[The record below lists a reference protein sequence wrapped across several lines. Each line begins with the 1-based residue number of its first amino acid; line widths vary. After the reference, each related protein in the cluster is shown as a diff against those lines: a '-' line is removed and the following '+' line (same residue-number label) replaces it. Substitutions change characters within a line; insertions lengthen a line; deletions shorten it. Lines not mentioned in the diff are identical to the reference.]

1 MKLGHRSD
9 DELVEELTTLCVS
22 QRRITASVI
31 AYLAEVDARK
41 VHVDLGY
48 HTLFAFCIKR
58 LGMSHGEAAVRT
70 KVTKLYRAHPLIM
83 EPLEAGT
90 VHLTSLYLVRE
101 HMNDKN
107 CSKLL
112 ASITGKTTREVESII
127 ARLFPRQ
134 GVRASIRK
142 LPTRRSDGE
151 PNFEATCGEGLG
163 ANMGDE
169 PTVPRGVDGTLVKV
183 VSSPSPV
190 ASERTIDLF
199 GPSLGL
205 ATEQSPATAIAS
217 QPASRALSPQEP
229 SSNNTSDSSRIAT
242 AEGDVTSTETRAA
255 RKPLREFEQYS
266 ADSHKVQFMA
276 TTKFRKK
283 IERAARLSSHRNRGE
298 LALLMEHAI
307 DVLLSKLESNQLAKL
322 KRLGRSAAVTVEKAG
337 ATAVVVS
344 GSQGA
349 TEVNP
354 MVSRDAT
361 QAQEVDS
368 GVSEANASATLS
380 PERAESGVSA
390 PHSTTVDDASIS
402 RSAEYG
408 VKLPSDRRGS
418 GDRERAGKAF
428 GRSAR
433 RAAFER
439 DGEQC
444 SFVGRDGVRCEAKS
458 FLQVDHIRPRARGGG
473 GETENARVLC
483 AAHNRHEARR
493 AFGHAFMDEKL
504 AKAQQR
510 SGPPREE
517 AG

>member
-9 DELVEELTTLCVS
+9 DELVEELTTLCGS

-83 EPLEAGT
+83 DPLEAGT

-142 LPTRRSDGE
+142 LPTRRSDGD
-151 PNFEATCGEGLG
+151 PNLEVACGESLG
-163 ANMGDE
+163 ANMGEE
-169 PTVPRGVDGTLVKV
+169 PTVPRGVDGTLAKV
-183 VSSPSPV
+183 VSSPSAV

-199 GPSLGL
+199 CPSLGL

-217 QPASRALSPQEP
+217 QPASRALAPQEP
-229 SSNNTSDSSRIAT
+229 SSNNTTESSRIAT
-242 AEGDVTSTETRAA
+242 IEGDVASGAEPRMA

-337 ATAVVVS
+337 AAVVLS
-344 GSQGA
+344 GSKGA

-354 MVSRDAT
+354 MVSRNAT

-368 GVSEANASATLS
+368 GGTEANAATLS
-380 PERAESGVSA
+380 PKRVETVVSA
-390 PHSTTVDDASIS
+390 PHPTTVDDASIS
-402 RSAEYG
+402 RSVEHR

-418 GDRERAGKAF
+418 GDRERAGRAF

-433 RAAFER
+433 RAAFDR